1 MQPVIISLAGD
12 HGKYF
17 ESIEGTV
24 TVVSPDSV
32 KTNDGEM
39 FYPVRIETEA
49 AGFVSGQEQFFL
61 YPGMSIDC
69 VIVIGDR
76 SLLENILAP
85 FFQVKRPAF
94 RENVLRGEPPIS
106 WGSHL
111 VSIFNPVSW

>member
-49 AGFVSGQEQFFL
+49 ALYQGKNNFFFTQACQL
-61 YPGMSIDC
+61 
-69 VIVIGDR
+69 IVP
-76 SLLENILAP
+76 S
-85 FFQVKRPAF
+85 
-94 RENVLRGEPPIS
+94 
-106 WGSHL
+106 
-111 VSIFNPVSW
+111 